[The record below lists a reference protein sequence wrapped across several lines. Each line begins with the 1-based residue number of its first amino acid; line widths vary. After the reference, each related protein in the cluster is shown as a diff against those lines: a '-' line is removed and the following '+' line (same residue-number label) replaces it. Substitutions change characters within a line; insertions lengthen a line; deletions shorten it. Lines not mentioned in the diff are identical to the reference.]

1 MCFIWNE
8 QVFIRFLFFL
18 TQEGLH
24 ITGSKRLAFFWNRG
38 LYVLE
43 LIPPRREKF
52 VFSCVA
58 FCDTLRLSRNI
69 RVPHFNFFLPF
80 FFFFFYLWSNKRRCC
95 DEVHKA
101 IMAINFTSRHGF
113 SSFPNKKQSKKVN
126 KKREWRH
133 RGWRHKNKNCVY
145 YYYYYCWAD

>member
-69 RVPHFNFFLPF
+69 RVPHFNFFPF
-80 FFFFFYLWSNKRRCC
+80 FVLSW
-95 DEVHKA
+95 
-101 IMAINFTSRHGF
+101 G
-113 SSFPNKKQSKKVN
+113 
-126 KKREWRH
+126 KRERSLMEFVSISH
-133 RGWRHKNKNCVY
+133 FFKGGML
-145 YYYYYCWAD
+145 

>member
-43 LIPPRREKF
+43 LIPYAGENERFFLRCFLRYIEIIPEYTR
-52 VFSCVA
+52 S
-58 FCDTLRLSRNI
+58 TL
-69 RVPHFNFFLPF
+69 NFFPF
-80 FFFFFYLWSNKRRCC
+80 FCVKL
-95 DEVHKA
+95 
-101 IMAINFTSRHGF
+101 G
-113 SSFPNKKQSKKVN
+113 
-126 KKREWRH
+126 KKREVLNGSRIQITFF
-133 RGWRHKNKNCVY
+133 
-145 YYYYYCWAD
+145 

>member
-43 LIPPRREKF
+43 LIPYAGENERFLLRCFLRYIEIIPEK
-52 VFSCVA
+52 
-58 FCDTLRLSRNI
+58 NI
-69 RVPHFNFFLPF
+69 QFRSLIQNFNFSFFLC
-80 FFFFFYLWSNKRRCC
+80 LKC
-95 DEVHKA
+95 
-101 IMAINFTSRHGF
+101 
-113 SSFPNKKQSKKVN
+113 
-126 KKREWRH
+126 
-133 RGWRHKNKNCVY
+133 
-145 YYYYYCWAD
+145 